1 MQTKEQK
8 QERPGIKAVE
18 TITWLCTCSGCLW
31 IMIMYKNY
39 ITLTAL
45 SLISCWKASF
55 SFLNEVRYF
64 CEDSRDKHT
73 TIADHCMQE
82 RSYQP
87 IYLFFHWTF
96 IKKKIHSHRHSRIG
110 SFEDLYRNDRL
121 MTEWITSRAT
131 AYLHLSDKLDISIVH
146 DNVPWSQLPQH
157 LCKVVRITVCAENV
171 I

>member
-8 QERPGIKAVE
+8 QERPGIKAIE
-18 TITWLCTCSGCLW
+18 AITWFCTCSGCLW
-31 IMIMYKNY
+31 IMIVHKNY

-64 CEDSRDKHT
+64 CKHSSDNT
-73 TIADHCMQE
+73 LPLQISTGKKEA
-82 RSYQP
+82 

-110 SFEDLYRNDRL
+110 SFEDLYRSDGL
-121 MTEWITSRAT
+121 MSGVD
-131 AYLHLSDKLDISIVH
+131 HFQSNS
-146 DNVPWSQLPQH
+146 LPPPVWQTRHQH
-157 LCKVVRITVCAENV
+157 HTW
-171 I
+171 